1 MLYALLLLS
10 YFSFPNDCIWGCLK
24 NCLIYLLS
32 AELGLVAVPSPGTA
46 SGRCSLAGEHR
57 LLVAVV
63 PCWRGHAGFSSR
75 SCRVSCSTSRG
86 VFPHKA
92 SDLCALHLQADSSPL
107 GHEASP
113 WILRLSLDNLLL
125 KSEIVYLC
133 VTSAFS
139 F

>member
-1 MLYALLLLS
+1 MHHPGPSALGLQTAVTWDFPTLLKDGCRCRLSLVLYALLLLS

-92 SDLCALHLQADSSPL
+92 SDLCALHLQADS
-107 GHEASP
+107 
-113 WILRLSLDNLLL
+113 
-125 KSEIVYLC
+125 
-133 VTSAFS
+133 
-139 F
+139 